1 MPASPTRPVL
11 GIINSSPEIC
21 ALLATVFTEEGFR
34 VVTTSPLELKHGA
47 PTPADFLTEH
57 RPVAV
62 IYDIALP
69 YEENWRFFRS
79 IEESEAG
86 QQTRF
91 VLTCINKRALEGLV
105 GATPT
110 HELIGKPYDL
120 DQIVAAVRRA
130 SDADEPPPR

>member
-1 MPASPTRPVL
+1 MSGSTERPVL
-11 GIINSSPEIC
+11 GVINTSTEIRD
-21 ALLATVFTEEGFR
+21 LLTAVFEDEGFR
-34 VVTTSPLELKHGA
+34 VISTFTPDLKRGD
-47 PTPADFLTEH
+47 PTIEDFLRQH

-79 IEESEAG
+79 IEESDAG

-91 VLTCINKRALEGLV
+91 VLTCINKRALERLV
-105 GATPT
+105 GATPAL
-110 HELIGKPYDL
+110 ELLGKPYDL